1 MKNKK
6 TVHVNDEITDAVN
19 DFDYSTQS
27 DEYNEQFIK
36 WRRDRSNPYA
46 YNSVINGKES
56 VFVEGKGFV
65 IDSAADYE
73 MKVLNNVLFVIGAA
87 LMWGILIDTFFEK
100 IVVQMLE
107 MAGVN
112 IHNAF
117 YSMLIYGGRIEVIV
131 VLIVITAAKYSVPL
145 ILLHTKLKMP
155 KKVRCPK
162 KINDPC
168 EFIAAVAATMF
179 VGVAAGFP
187 VSYSNHNQEM
197 YNFFKTYHADMSL
210 LGQKSFVVYTIF
222 DVVVVAAISELLFKG
237 EMFAALRQFGD
248 AFAVVITSVFTGL
261 FTQNI
266 QVMFGSALMAAVSAS
281 GMLRSG
287 SIFTAI
293 VSKMV
298 YKLYLLVLTVIQ
310 SSGRDDM
317 RSIRFIYITG
327 ILSVAVL
334 VMLIIFMND
343 KRRRRAWI
351 AKSSSQLSF
360 ARKISA
366 AVKSVPMTITILICL
381 ISGGIKLF
389 C

>member
-1 MKNKK
+1 
-6 TVHVNDEITDAVN
+6 
-19 DFDYSTQS
+19 
-27 DEYNEQFIK
+27 
-36 WRRDRSNPYA
+36 
-46 YNSVINGKES
+46 
-56 VFVEGKGFV
+56 
-65 IDSAADYE
+65 
-73 MKVLNNVLFVIGAA
+73 
-87 LMWGILIDTFFEK
+87 
-100 IVVQMLE
+100 
-107 MAGVN
+107 
-112 IHNAF
+112 
-117 YSMLIYGGRIEVIV
+117 
-131 VLIVITAAKYSVPL
+131 
-145 ILLHTKLKMP
+145 
-155 KKVRCPK
+155 
-162 KINDPC
+162 
-168 EFIAAVAATMF
+168 
-179 VGVAAGFP
+179 
-187 VSYSNHNQEM
+187 
-197 YNFFKTYHADMSL
+197 MSL

>member
-1 MKNKK
+1 
-6 TVHVNDEITDAVN
+6 
-19 DFDYSTQS
+19 
-27 DEYNEQFIK
+27 
-36 WRRDRSNPYA
+36 
-46 YNSVINGKES
+46 
-56 VFVEGKGFV
+56 
-65 IDSAADYE
+65 
-73 MKVLNNVLFVIGAA
+73 
-87 LMWGILIDTFFEK
+87 
-100 IVVQMLE
+100 
-107 MAGVN
+107 
-112 IHNAF
+112 
-117 YSMLIYGGRIEVIV
+117 
-131 VLIVITAAKYSVPL
+131 
-145 ILLHTKLKMP
+145 
-155 KKVRCPK
+155 
-162 KINDPC
+162 
-168 EFIAAVAATMF
+168 
-179 VGVAAGFP
+179 
-187 VSYSNHNQEM
+187 
-197 YNFFKTYHADMSL
+197 
-210 LGQKSFVVYTIF
+210 
-222 DVVVVAAISELLFKG
+222 
-237 EMFAALRQFGD
+237 
-248 AFAVVITSVFTGL
+248 
-261 FTQNI
+261 
-266 QVMFGSALMAAVSAS
+266 
-281 GMLRSG
+281 MLRSG